1 MKQNDKNRKAL
12 IQYRIEQAKTT
23 IGTVELLIENNK
35 LNAAVNRIYYGMFF
49 LQWVLLNANS
59 L

>member
-23 IGTVELLIENNK
+23 VGTVKFEKDEVLQLFDDMKDFIKTIDEYLNDNK
-35 LNAAVNRIYYGMFF
+35 
-49 LQWVLLNANS
+49 
-59 L
+59 